1 MSPTM
6 YWSRCSKSS
15 HPDSL
20 KSRVSFD
27 LAAASPFFLR
37 NSSELI
43 GVRPIPR
50 TSNCGFMQPSHA
62 RLYRPGISFR
72 FVRSPEA
79 PKIIRTHESP
89 VGIGSCG
96 NFSRGLAWII
106 ADISFLSL
114 LILSILLSNR
124 NRKLPTSA
132 SPFVDRYQQ
141 FGRRPFAYEQQPH
154 RLRSA
159 LHPSALSSGKSH
171 DHEWIPG
178 SREPSGPLSQQRQ
191 ILVPRPLP
199 QLRFHWVHS
208 GNEHGRA
215 FRGSHDFHE

>member
-1 MSPTM
+1 MSPAM
-6 YWSRCSKSS
+6 YCSRCSKSF

-43 GVRPIPR
+43 GVRPTPR

-89 VGIGSCG
+89 VGSGSCD
-96 NFSRGLAWII
+96 NFSKGLAWII
-106 ADISFLSL
+106 ADISVLFIDALDMDFESKRETNLLQRVPLCIVDYSL
-114 LILSILLSNR
+114 
-124 NRKLPTSA
+124 A
-132 SPFVDRYQQ
+132 
-141 FGRRPFAYEQQPH
+141 G
-154 RLRSA
+154 
-159 LHPSALSSGKSH
+159 ALSHMNDNSTFFKAHFIHQRFHQVNPTTMIGSG
-171 DHEWIPG
+171 IFG
-178 SREPSGPLSQQRQ
+178 SRR
-191 ILVPRPLP
+191 IRCLVN
-199 QLRFHWVHS
+199 VKS
-208 GNEHGRA
+208 
-215 FRGSHDFHE
+215 

>member
-6 YWSRCSKSS
+6 YCSRASKSF

-27 LAAASPFFLR
+27 LAAASPLFLR

-62 RLYRPGISFR
+62 RLYRPGISLR

-89 VGIGSCG
+89 VGIGSCD
-96 NFSRGLAWII
+96 NFSRGLAWMM
-106 ADISFLSL
+106 ADIIVSSSRCTSFSFESESGSYL
-114 LILSILLSNR
+114 LPRAPLSIVAELG
-124 NRKLPTSA
+124 P
-132 SPFVDRYQQ
+132 
-141 FGRRPFAYEQQPH
+141 RPFAYERQSH

-178 SREPSGPLSQQRQ
+178 SREPSGRLSYQRQ

-199 QLRFHWVHS
+199 RLRFHWVHS

-215 FRGSHDFHE
+215 FRGSHDFRE